1 MPPST
6 ELSNLEAWVHKMGH
20 ITKQGRCTKYD
31 EPEPEEGEEAE
42 EAPEEEEEEGAEEEG
57 GEEEEEAP
65 EEPEEEPGALRTLDQ
80 DKDIVEG
87 IKAWSM
93 STSSSIKNLKHQ
105 VVCLRSHRWPG
116 AFCVA
121 TPTSFSNIYVG
132 YGLKNE
138 EYKPAM
144 PPPVQNEY
152 AGDLTEATD
161 LPPKPPT
168 PEAED
173 GEGGSEE
180 GEGEEEY

>member
-1 MPPST
+1 MVNVH
-6 ELSNLEAWVHKMGH
+6 ELEHQKLEAPSGLFAV
-20 ITKQGRCTKYD
+20 
-31 EPEPEEGEEAE
+31 ASL
-42 EAPEEEEEEGAEEEG
+42 A
-57 GEEEEEAP
+57 
-65 EEPEEEPGALRTLDQ
+65 
-80 DKDIVEG
+80 
-87 IKAWSM
+87 
-93 STSSSIKNLKHQ
+93 
-105 VVCLRSHRWPG
+105 G

-121 TPTSFSNIYVG
+121 TPTSCSNIYVG